1 MKYLLALALVLFAA
15 DPVFAQRLP
24 GSNFDLFKGNRAMVP
39 PDLGSSPGGNL
50 VGPNLGGGRSTPGRI
65 DLGRLPVG
73 PNSVTLLNETSVVM
87 HFNAAG
93 QTFDIDPRTAK
104 TVDLPPG
111 TDSLN
116 LVYSIASQQK
126 QITLASGRSY
136 ALSVDAQKQ
145 EIVSR

>member
-1 MKYLLALALVLFAA
+1 MKYLLAVAMLLVAVGPL
-15 DPVFAQRLP
+15 FAQRLP
-24 GSNFDLFKGNRAMVP
+24 GSNFDLFKGNGAMVP
-39 PDLGSSPGGNL
+39 PDLGSPPGGNL

-73 PNSVTLLNETSVVM
+73 PNSVTLYNETSVVI

-93 QTFDIDPRTAK
+93 QPFDIDPRTAK

-111 TDSLN
+111 TDSLT
-116 LVYSIASQQK
+116 LVYSVANQQK
-126 QITLASGRSY
+126 QITFASGRSY
-136 ALSVDAQKQ
+136 ALGIDAQKQ

>member
-1 MKYLLALALVLFAA
+1 MKYLLAVAIFLVAVGPL
-15 DPVFAQRLP
+15 FAQRLP
-24 GSNFDLFKGNRAMVP
+24 GSNFDLFKGNDIKMVP
-39 PDLGSSPGGNL
+39 PGLDSSSGGNL
-50 VGPNLGGGRSTPGRI
+50 APNLGGARSTPGRI

-73 PNSVTLLNETSVVM
+73 PNSVTLFNETSVVM

-136 ALSVDAQKQ
+136 ALSIDAQKQ